1 MNMSRFKKCTGGE
14 MKTFDKWWMSKLFS
28 GRNKLIFSLSWWTRR
43 CWAHLFFNSYIKC
56 ASICTHL
63 LILTKNECVSTTTEY
78 SMHDTKRKNRNNK
91 KPSHAKT
98 CLYDLSTLETFVDT
112 RGTETHIETYA
123 VGSPNHRSIFW
134 ELFSIIMENPLPW
147 KEKF

>member
-1 MNMSRFKKCTGGE
+1 MKNIFFSNFVILIKGMCIHLFFNSYKKR
-14 MKTFDKWWMSKLFS
+14 L
-28 GRNKLIFSLSWWTRR
+28 RIFSFLHKM
-43 CWAHLFFNSYIKC
+43 WAHLFFNSYIKC
-56 ASICTHL
+56 ASICAHL

-78 SMHDTKRKNRNNK
+78 SLHDTKRKNRNNK